1 MLSFLYS
8 PTLTS
13 YMTTGKTM
21 ALTIQSFVGKVI
33 SLLFNIVSRFL
44 IAFLP
49 SLKYCFYFFNKV
61 FSPILALLQNMPS
74 SPTSVYLGIMAPGH
88 QDANPSSASS

>member
-1 MLSFLYS
+1 MLSLLYDS
-8 PTLTS
+8 TRTL

-21 ALTIQSFVGKVI
+21 ALTIQTFVGKVI
-33 SLLFNIVSRFL
+33 SLLNILSRFL

-49 SLKYCFYFFNKV
+49 SLKYCFNFFNKV